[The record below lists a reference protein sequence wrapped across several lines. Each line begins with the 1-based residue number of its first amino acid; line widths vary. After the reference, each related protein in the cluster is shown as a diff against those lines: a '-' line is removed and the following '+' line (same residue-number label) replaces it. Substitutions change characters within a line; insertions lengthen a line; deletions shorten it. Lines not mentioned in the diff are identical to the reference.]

1 VQVLR
6 DAAGELGTTVDAL
19 ALAAIMA
26 QPFAPMVLSGASTVQ
41 QLESNAAALQLAGRL
56 EGPLL
61 QRLMGGLRQEPAEYW
76 QERSQLAWN

>member
-1 VQVLR
+1 VLR
-6 DAAGELGTTVDAL
+6 DAAAELGTSPDAL

-26 QPFAPMVLSGASTVQ
+26 QPFQPMVLSGASTVQ

-56 EGPLL
+56 DAALL
-61 QRLMGGLRQEPAEYW
+61 QRLMVGLAQEPGEYW